1 MWYSRLIFNI
11 IIYYGRIMKYILV
24 DNSWLEER
32 GNFSDPKISCRCL
45 PLETV
50 IRSQISGKRREGW
63 GQKPFEVFSKI
74 HPILGTEAPLNFK
87 NESLSKV
94 AFDFH
99 LPISIKMMEIEKISF
114 CHGRDSLTCVAV
126 SLLSPA
132 LHGNAT
138 LEHTL
143 AYYRVIQRDCHKWIC
158 Y

>member
-1 MWYSRLIFNI
+1 M
-11 IIYYGRIMKYILV
+11 
-24 DNSWLEER
+24 EER

-99 LPISIKMMEIEKISF
+99 LPISITMMEIEKISF

-126 SLLSPA
+126 SLLSPV
-132 LHGNAT
+132 LHGNY
-138 LEHTL
+138 TL
-143 AYYRVIQRDCHKWIC
+143 AHSAALKCFAPACITHKLHAKPRLSC
-158 Y
+158 AASGGSSVF